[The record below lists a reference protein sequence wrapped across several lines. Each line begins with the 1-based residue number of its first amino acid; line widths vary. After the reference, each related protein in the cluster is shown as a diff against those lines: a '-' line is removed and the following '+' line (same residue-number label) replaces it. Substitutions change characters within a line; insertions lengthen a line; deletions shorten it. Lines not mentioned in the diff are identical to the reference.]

1 MISTPSELTTFIQA
15 TFDGTLLSPDSI
27 TEMQKTVDTDHP
39 ELRDELTEKVKE
51 ALRNEGKPKDKR
63 KKKAAKDED
72 EDED

>member
-1 MISTPSELTTFIQA
+1 MGGLRH
-15 TFDGTLLSPDSI
+15 TLL
-27 TEMQKTVDTDHP
+27 
-39 ELRDELTEKVKE
+39 DELTEKVKE